1 MGLENLTVD
10 ERDLVRRCLKAATD
24 GPFFPEW
31 EFSTLFGLTREEV
44 RTCWSSSQKLRSE
57 DQVMRQAIHG
67 CLANLLGYPHR
78 EQEAWDR
85 LISASREEVAEVF
98 AKWREVNR
106 HFIFAGIRKSIEAL
120 AADGEVAPA
129 VMPKGSVGADE
140 VALNFDQF
148 APAALETLGYEL
160 NDDQRE
166 SLLHI
171 DRLLGA
177 MSGEQQSHLWT
188 EEAVRTHRKWQEVR
202 EAARRALVDFGWD
215 EPTV

>member
-1 MGLENLTVD
+1 
-10 ERDLVRRCLKAATD
+10 
-24 GPFFPEW
+24 
-31 EFSTLFGLTREEV
+31 
-44 RTCWSSSQKLRSE
+44 
-57 DQVMRQAIHG
+57 
-67 CLANLLGYPHR
+67 
-78 EQEAWDR
+78 
-85 LISASREEVAEVF
+85 
-98 AKWREVNR
+98 
-106 HFIFAGIRKSIEAL
+106 
-120 AADGEVAPA
+120 
-129 VMPKGSVGADE
+129 MPKGSVGADE

-215 EPTV
+215 EPTA